1 MRNLFAKLRS
11 LPARYTALIA
21 VIVAAIAVPM
31 ALYAWGPSDRPTFT
45 WEKPAT
51 YVTFNSMTNN
61 PKQGDE
67 RDFVKIRNVTDNHK
81 FAAHTDL
88 VAGKEYEVFVYY
100 HNNASTTYN
109 DAVHNYAG
117 IARGAFMRVEMPDA
131 IKAGQTG
138 RLNAFV
144 GANNARPAQVWDEV
158 TARNTTGGDIN
169 LRYTPGSARITSNGK
184 VNGQT
189 IDLNALAGK
198 GAALGYDA
206 LDGNL
211 PGCEQFA
218 GYVTYR
224 FVVDQPNF
232 EVQKQVR
239 LAGNGSYTEQVTA
252 NVGDEVEFRI
262 KYKNIGTIQQK
273 SVSIS
278 DQLPS
283 GLSYIPGST
292 FVSNKSTG
300 NKWQQITTD
309 AVVAN
314 GIDVGGYLPGGA
326 AYVKLKAKVVADGL
340 QCGANTLTNTASATT
355 ANGVKKDTASVV
367 VTKDCPPAP
376 QPKDITVCRLS
387 DKQVITI
394 KENQFDST
402 KHSKNLDDC
411 KEAPKPVY
419 TCDALTIVKIARDEF
434 QFEAAQSSSNG
445 AVYKSTTFKVFDANG
460 KEVYNS
466 ANGNFKGFAAG
477 SYTVRAFVTFTV
489 NGKDE
494 TVSSQG
500 CEKQFTIDQPEPKDI
515 VVCRLSDKKYPVT
528 IKETEFDSK
537 LHSKNPEDCKEAPQP
552 KKITVCVIETG
563 VVTTIN
569 EQDFDAKKHTND
581 LSKCEKV
588 QRCFIP
594 EKRIVEIARK
604 DITDQHTEDL
614 SKCAPAPVTPP
625 VTPPTPPTPST
636 PPVAHELPRTGADAW
651 IGGLGLGALI
661 TAGAAY
667 IASRRTL
674 G

>member
-109 DAVHNYAG
+109 DAAHNYAG

-252 NVGDEVEFRI
+252 NVGDEVEFKI

-273 SVSIS
+273 SVSIT

-376 QPKDITVCRLS
+376 QPKDI
-387 DKQVITI
+387 I
-394 KENQFDST
+394 
-402 KHSKNLDDC
+402 
-411 KEAPKPVY
+411 
-419 TCDALTIVKIARDEF
+419 
-434 QFEAAQSSSNG
+434 
-445 AVYKSTTFKVFDANG
+445 
-460 KEVYNS
+460 
-466 ANGNFKGFAAG
+466 
-477 SYTVRAFVTFTV
+477 
-489 NGKDE
+489 
-494 TVSSQG
+494 
-500 CEKQFTIDQPEPKDI
+500 
-515 VVCRLSDKKYPVT
+515 VCRLSDKKYPVT